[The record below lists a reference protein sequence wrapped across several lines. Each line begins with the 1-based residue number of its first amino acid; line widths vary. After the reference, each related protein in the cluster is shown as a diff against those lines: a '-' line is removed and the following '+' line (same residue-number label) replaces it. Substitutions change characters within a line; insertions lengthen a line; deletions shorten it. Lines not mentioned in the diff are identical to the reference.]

1 MSGIGLDGMDH
12 MPNRNETRERCRQC
26 FMATLMFPVVNAIP
40 DFVSIKIETVSKVI
54 MGIRIMLQ
62 MFETKVKLFKVNN
75 RDTTARCKICLKL
88 AIKTPECH

>member
-1 MSGIGLDGMDH
+1 MK
-12 MPNRNETRERCRQC
+12 RESIVGNV
-26 FMATLMFPVVNAIP
+26 FMATHMFPVVNAIP

-54 MGIRIMLQ
+54 MGIRSMLQ
-62 MFETKVKLFKVNN
+62 MFETKLKLVRVNN